1 MTIRPGMSVRA
12 DIYTES
18 SDEALAIPVQA
29 VLYDEDTDQDD
40 EGEEEQ
46 TYVFVMKDGKA
57 IRKDV
62 EVGISSDSDQEI
74 TDGLEEGELVISGP
88 YRILRD
94 LMDGEDVEEEDDE
107 EEDDTEENSD

>member
-1 MTIRPGMSVRA
+1 VLF
-12 DIYTES
+12 
-18 SDEALAIPVQA
+18 DEET
-29 VLYDEDTDQDD
+29 DEGD

-57 IRKDV
+57 VRRDV

-88 YRILRD
+88 YRILRH
-94 LMDGEDVEEEDDE
+94 LMDGEDVERAEDDE
-107 EEDDTEENSD
+107 DDDGATEENSD